1 MKILRILAPLATALA
16 LATVSNTPARAGSD
30 ASNGAPPSTSTATKT
45 KVALLSTKMVLERK
59 FRLLEEAARREDVA
73 LAWTQV
79 DVEDEAGV
87 ARALEGAAFVL
98 IDAPRTDDQALVE
111 RVAGARLR
119 DAALPGVGIHVMSPP
134 TRMRALHVEADEAQ
148 RVFEYYVAGMRENR
162 ERLFRYLR
170 ARSIAG
176 DSAAQAEPPIAL
188 PAAGIYHPEHDAGVI
203 ETLPAYLDWWQR
215 HFRRDWRDRPVIG
228 IEISSSYLSD
238 GQTRTVDETMRAIEA
253 AGALPIA
260 FYRASRVARARGDSA
275 RPSAQPSPPAGGDGF
290 PNPKRIDPAVQD
302 EPLVLLDGRP
312 IVHVM
317 LVHTFLGIDPDA
329 RKAWHR
335 SLDVPAIPVL
345 GYRNGSRDDYL
356 ADPAGVSRFE
366 LPFTLTNAEY
376 AGLQDPVVLAANEGG
391 ELVPMPEQLDM
402 LVGKALRLAR
412 LRAMRNADKRLALFY
427 WNHPPG
433 ETNQGASNLNVPRS
447 IEHLVERLRALG
459 YAIDGTT
466 EEALIEAGK
475 AMLRPAYRPGTL
487 DSLTKTVHWA
497 FLPLA
502 DYERWYAALP
512 DGVRARIGQ
521 AWGAPGQSAWIA
533 ERDGVRGFVIP
544 RLDLG
549 ALVVLPQPMRAETA
563 AGGDEK
569 KLFHDTKMPP
579 NHFYLATYLWVRER
593 HRADAIVHF
602 GTHGTQ
608 EWLPGKERG
617 LWAHDDPNLLVGN
630 VPVVYPYIVDN
641 VAEAM
646 HVKRRGR
653 GVIVSHQTPPFAP
666 AGLADETAALDALL
680 REHDAV
686 DEGPVRE
693 RLRERIVEAAR
704 EAGLL
709 ADLGMN
715 EGASVDDFDRIAR
728 ALRDHLEELGSA
740 MQPLGLHT
748 LGRDAPREHRVSNVM
763 QMLGEPLYART
774 APAGAAEAFR
784 GDWRKLAESAPY
796 RFVDE
801 FVFDEARAPGSID
814 DPGLRELAARGRE
827 YREALHADGEIEAIV
842 RALSAR
848 WVDPSYGGDPI
859 RNPDA
864 LPTGRNV
871 YGFDPSRIPTRAAW
885 EAGVRAVD
893 ELIEAHRASHG
904 SAPRKLAFTLWST
917 ETMRHLGIL
926 EAQVLYALGMRPQ
939 WDAGG
944 RVVGVEPIPLAQL
957 GRPRIDTV
965 ISITGLYRDQF
976 PNVMEWL
983 SRAVVLAASLDEQP
997 RDNPVRANVERVAAT
1012 LLARGV
1018 DPQAA
1023 REFSLT
1029 RIFGN
1034 ESGDYGT
1041 RVPEATLASDH
1052 WEEGDGRLER
1062 LYLSRMSWGYGP
1074 DPSRWSTKPRDGS
1087 GETVDAYAEHLRGT
1101 DAAVFSRSSNLR
1113 GLLDTDHPF
1122 EYLGG
1127 LSSAVRFLDGRSPQL
1142 YISNL
1147 RDAKRARLQN
1157 ASTFLA
1163 TELRSV
1169 YQHPNWIAQMRDEG
1183 YAGTLQLLNAVN
1195 NFWGWQAMDRDVVRD
1210 DQWQAFHEIYVK
1222 DRYRLGIREWFEQA
1236 NPAAL
1241 AQIAERMLEAIR
1253 KGYWQADEATERELV
1268 QAWRE
1273 IAQRHDVHTAN
1284 ETFVAHVEKLAQ
1296 GYGLD
1301 AMQAP
1306 AAPASQSPAQ
1316 ASKPAPAEA
1325 QDPAPIDDAAPEAPL
1340 ERVRGQELREVPREQ
1355 PADAPPAWTYA
1366 AWLALIVAAGATAQ
1380 AFGAWRDRRLPLPPR
1395 PSPFALHPSPP
1406 Q

>member
-1 MKILRILAPLATALA
+1 MKLLRILAASAAALA
-16 LATVSNTPARAGSD
+16 LFASSNAAAVDPA
-30 ASNGAPPSTSTATKT
+30 ASKAVAPPPPAASPTRI
-45 KVALLSTKMVLERK
+45 ALLSTKMVLERK
-59 FRLLEEAARREDVA
+59 FRLLEDAARAQGVT
-73 LAWTQV
+73 LAWTRV
-79 DVEDEAGV
+79 DVEGEMGV
-87 ARALEGAAFVL
+87 ARALDGAAFVL
-98 IDAPRTDDQALVE
+98 IDAPRADDQALVE

-134 TRMRALHVEADEAQ
+134 TRLRALQVDPGVAQ
-148 RVFEYYVAGMRENR
+148 RVFDYYVGGMRENH

-170 ARSIAG
+170 ALVA
-176 DSAAQAEPPIAL
+176 DAASAARVEPPIAL

-203 ETLPAYLDWWQR
+203 ETLPEYLDWWQR
-215 HFRRDWRDRPVIG
+215 RFQRAWQGRPVIG

-238 GQTRTVDETMRAIEA
+238 GQTRTVDETMRAIES

-260 FYRASRVARARGDSA
+260 FYRASRIARSRSDAA
-275 RPSAQPSPPAGGDGF
+275 RPAAAPSRTAADEGF
-290 PNPKRIDPAVQD
+290 PNPRRDERPAQQ

-345 GYRNGSRDDYL
+345 TYRSGGRDDYL
-356 ADPAGVSRFE
+356 ADPVGVSRFE

-391 ELVPMPEQLDM
+391 ELVPIPEQLDM
-402 LVGKALRLAR
+402 LVGKALRLAK
-412 LRAMRNADKRLALFY
+412 LRTMRNADKRLALFY

-459 YAIDGTT
+459 YAIDAAS
-466 EEALIEAGK
+466 EQALIDANA
-475 AMLRPAYRPGTL
+475 AMLQPAYRPGTL
-487 DSLTKTVHWA
+487 DSLTKTKHWA

-502 DYERWYAALP
+502 DYERWYATLP
-512 DGVRARIGQ
+512 PSVRARIDE
-521 AWGAPGQSAWIA
+521 AWGSPERSAWVA
-533 ERDGVRGFVIP
+533 EQNGVRGFVIP

-563 AGGDEK
+563 SGGDEK

-579 NHFYLATYLWVRER
+579 NHFYLAAYLWVRAR
-593 HRADAIVHF
+593 HAADAIVHF

-617 LWAHDDPNLLVGN
+617 LWAWDDPNLLVGD

-641 VAEAM
+641 IAEAI

-653 GVIVSHQTPPFAP
+653 GVIVSHQTPPFSP
-666 AGLADETAALDALL
+666 AGLADENAALDALL

-686 DEGPVRE
+686 DDGPVRE
-693 RLRERIVEAAR
+693 GLRERIVEAAR
-704 EAGLL
+704 QAGLL
-709 ADLGMN
+709 ADLGMTD
-715 EGASVDDFDRIAR
+715 EASVADFGRVAR

-748 LGRDAPREHRVSNVM
+748 LGRDAPREHLVSNVM

-774 APAGAAEAFR
+774 APAGAADAFR

-801 FVFDEARAPGSID
+801 SVFDEARALETIAEPE
-814 DPGLRELAARGRE
+814 LRELARRGRE
-827 YREALHADGEIEAIV
+827 YRVTLRADGEVDAVV
-842 RALSAR
+842 RALSGR

-864 LPTGRNV
+864 LPTGRNL

-885 EAGVRAVD
+885 EAGRRAVD
-893 ELIEAHRASHG
+893 ELIEAHRANHG
-904 SAPRKLAFTLWST
+904 NAPRKLAFTLWST
-917 ETMRHLGIL
+917 ETMRHLGML

-944 RVVGVEPIPLAQL
+944 RVIGVEPIAIDEL

-976 PNVMEWL
+976 PNVMEL
-983 SRAVVLAASLDEQP
+983 MSRAVVLAASLDERP
-997 RDNPVRANVERVAAT
+997 YDNPVRANVERISAS

-1018 DPQAA
+1018 DPTTA
-1023 REFSLT
+1023 RDSALT

-1041 RVPEATLASDH
+1041 RVPEATLASNH
-1052 WEEGDGRLER
+1052 WEEGDGKLER

-1074 DPSRWSTKPRDGS
+1074 DPARWSTKPSDGA
-1087 GETVDAYAEHLRGT
+1087 GKTVDAYAEHLRGT

-1127 LSSAVRFLDGRSPQL
+1127 ISSAVRFLDGHSPQL

-1169 YQHPNWIAQMRDEG
+1169 YQHPNWIGQMREEG

-1195 NFWGWQAMDRDVVRD
+1195 NFWGWQAMDRNVVRD

-1222 DRYRLGIREWFEQA
+1222 DRYRLGIREWFEAA

-1241 AQIAERMLEAIR
+1241 AQITERMLEAIR
-1253 KGYWQADEATERELV
+1253 KGYWRADEATERELV
-1268 QAWRE
+1268 QAWQE

-1284 ETFVAHVEKLAQ
+1284 ETFVAHVQALAQ

-1301 AMQAP
+1301 GAQAP
-1306 AAPASQSPAQ
+1306 QSAPELAQ
-1316 ASKPAPAEA
+1316 ASPPPAAI
-1325 QDPAPIDDAAPEAPL
+1325 APPTPTQPTESAPETPL
-1340 ERVRGQELREVPREQ
+1340 ERVRGQELREVPREE
-1355 PADAPPAWTYA
+1355 PTETPVAWTYA
-1366 AWLALIVAAGATAQ
+1366 AWIALIVAAGAFAQ
-1380 AFGAWRDRRLPLPPR
+1380 TLGAWRDRRLPMP
-1395 PSPFALHPSPP
+1395 AG
-1406 Q
+1406 

>member
-1 MKILRILAPLATALA
+1 MLRILARI
-16 LATVSNTPARAGSD
+16 ATVVALCSCSAAMAAQSAD
-30 ASNGAPPSTSTATKT
+30 AALDEAAASRGDAASPSTNAPAKI
-45 KVALLSTKMVLERK
+45 ALLSTRMVLERK
-59 FRLLEEAARREDVA
+59 FRLLEDAARAQGVA
-73 LAWTQV
+73 LAWVRV
-79 DVEDEAGV
+79 DVEGDPGV
-87 ARALEGAAFVL
+87 ARALDGAAFVL

-119 DAALPGVGIHVMSPP
+119 EAAPPVVGIHVMSPP
-134 TRMRALHVEADEAQ
+134 TRMRASHVEPDAAQ
-148 RVFEYYVAGMRENR
+148 RVFEYYVGGMRENR

-170 ARSIAG
+170 ALAAG
-176 DSAAQAEPPIAL
+176 DGTASQIEPPIAL
-188 PAAGIYHPEHDAGVI
+188 PSAGIYHPAHEAGVI
-203 ETLPAYLDWWQR
+203 ETLPEYLDWWQR
-215 HFRRDWRDRPVIG
+215 RSQRDWQGRPVIG

-238 GQTRTVDETMRAIEA
+238 GQTRTVDEVLRAIES

-260 FYRASRVARARGDSA
+260 FYRASRIARARGDSA
-275 RPSAQPSPPAGGDGF
+275 RPAERPPALAADAGF
-290 PNPKRIDPAVQD
+290 PNPKRDDRPVQD

-356 ADPAGVSRFE
+356 ADPVGVSRFE

-391 ELVPMPEQLDM
+391 ELVPIPEQLEM
-402 LVGKALRLAR
+402 LVAKALRLAK
-412 LRAMRNADKRLALFY
+412 LRTTRNADKRLALFY

-433 ETNQGASNLNVPRS
+433 ETNQGASNLNVPQS

-459 YAIDGTT
+459 YAIDATS
-466 EEALIEAGK
+466 EQALIDANA

-487 DSLTKTVHWA
+487 DSLTGTAHWA

-502 DYERWYAALP
+502 DYERWYATLP
-512 DGVRARIGQ
+512 ASVRARIDE
-521 AWGAPGQSAWIA
+521 AWGAPQRSAWIA

-593 HRADAIVHF
+593 HAAQAIVHF

-630 VPVVYPYIVDN
+630 VPIVYPYIVDN
-641 VAEAM
+641 IAEAM

-653 GVIVSHQTPPFAP
+653 GVVVSHQTPPFAP

-680 REHDAV
+680 REHDSV

-704 EAGLL
+704 EAHLL
-709 ADLGMN
+709 ADLGIDA
-715 EGASVDDFDRIAR
+715 EADPGDFDRIAR

-748 LGRDAPREHRVSNVM
+748 LGRDAPHEHLASNVM

-774 APAGAAEAFR
+774 VPGGAADAFR
-784 GDWRKLAESAPY
+784 GDWRRLADSAPY

-801 FVFDEARAPGSID
+801 TVFDEARALDAIV
-814 DPGLRELAARGRE
+814 DPELRALARRGRE
-827 YREALHADGEIEAIV
+827 YRAALRAEAEIDAVV

-848 WVDPSYGGDPI
+848 WIDPSYGGDPI

-885 EAGVRAVD
+885 EAGTRAVD

-917 ETMRHLGIL
+917 ETMRHLGML
-926 EAQVLYALGMRPQ
+926 EAQVLYALGVRPQ

-944 RVVGVEPIPLAQL
+944 RVVGVEPIPLVEL

-976 PNVMEWL
+976 PNVMELL
-983 SRAVVLAASLDEQP
+983 SRAVVLAASLDEP
-997 RDNPVRANVERVAAT
+997 SLDNPVRANVEQIAAT

-1018 DPQAA
+1018 DPKVASDAA
-1023 REFSLT
+1023 LT

-1052 WEEGDGRLER
+1052 WEEGDGKLDR

-1074 DPSRWSTKPRDGS
+1074 DPERWSTKPRDGR

-1142 YISNL
+1142 YIANL
-1147 RDAKRARLQN
+1147 RDPKRARLQN

-1163 TELRSV
+1163 TELRAV
-1169 YQHPNWIAQMRDEG
+1169 YQHPNWIAQMREEG

-1195 NFWGWQAMDRDVVRD
+1195 NFWGWQAMDRNVVRD
-1210 DQWQAFHEIYVK
+1210 DQWQAFHDVYVK
-1222 DRYRLGIREWFEQA
+1222 DRHRLGTREWFEST
-1236 NPAAL
+1236 NPAAF
-1241 AQIAERMLEAIR
+1241 AQIAERMIEAIR
-1253 KGYWQADEATERELV
+1253 KGYWHADEATERELV

-1273 IAQRHDVHTAN
+1273 VAQRHDVHTAN
-1284 ETFVAHVEKLAQ
+1284 ETFVAHVEALAQ

-1301 AMQAP
+1301 GAHAP
-1306 AAPASQSPAQ
+1306 EASPAQ
-1316 ASKPAPAEA
+1316 SHAQSSSPARPEPQPQEATPANEPVT
-1325 QDPAPIDDAAPEAPL
+1325 DVPL
-1340 ERVRGQELREVPREQ
+1340 EHVRGQELREVPREPPTET
-1355 PADAPPAWTYA
+1355 PASWPYA
-1366 AWLALIVAAGATAQ
+1366 TWIALLLAVGALVQTL
-1380 AFGAWRDRRLPLPPR
+1380 GAWRDRHLPIPTI
-1395 PSPFALHPSPP
+1395 
-1406 Q
+1406 